1 MKRALLL
8 SAVLLATPFV
18 IAAGPDLSQ
27 GGPVTITA
35 EDGMDW
41 QQNEQIVVARGN
53 AHAVRGDT
61 TVIADQLTAHYRK
74 KASSAAASAPSV
86 VSAPG
91 GGKGNAGQDDL
102 TGDSEIYQLDA
113 DGHVTINTPTDI
125 ISGDKAV
132 YNMDR
137 AVLVMTGRHLNLKTP
152 TEVVTARDQMEYW
165 SNEHRSVARGDALLV
180 TNDGRSV
187 RADILVAYSDATPT
201 AAKPAAKPGGS
212 GVDTGQ
218 LRRVDAFGHVVVRT
232 QADIVRGDNGVYL
245 PQTGIARVVGNV
257 TITHGLSEI
266 HGQDAIIDLKTG
278 IAHLTPG
285 KGGPVQGLLVPND
298 HSVDHNPS
306 AGSGKTTH
314 GNAGQ
319 GSHQ

>member
-8 SAVLLATPFV
+8 SAVLLATPLV
-18 IAAGPDLSQ
+18 IAAGPDLAQ

-41 QQNEQIVVARGN
+41 QQNQQIVVARGN

-74 KASSAAASAPSV
+74 KASPPAAGPAAGSPPA
-86 VSAPG
+86 A
-91 GGKGNAGQDDL
+91 KGNAGQDDL
-102 TGDSEIYQLDA
+102 TGGSEIYQLDA

-125 ISGDKAV
+125 VSGDKAV
-132 YNMDR
+132 YNMDQ
-137 AVLVMTGRHLNLKTP
+137 AVLLMTGRHLNLKTP
-152 TEVVTARDQMEYW
+152 TEVITARDQMEYW
-165 SNEHRSVARGDALLV
+165 SNEHKSVGRGDALVV

-187 RADILVAYSDATPT
+187 QADILVAYSDATPT

-218 LRRVDAFGHVVVRT
+218 LRRVDAFGHVVIRT
-232 QADIVRGDNGVYL
+232 QADIVRGNNGVYL
-245 PQTGIARVVGNV
+245 PQTGIARVVGDV

-285 KGGPVQGLLVPND
+285 KSGPVQGLLVPGD
-298 HSVDHNPS
+298 HSVDRNPS